1 MSGATYVVT
10 NESQLNSAI
19 TAINT
24 ASIGTASGTAFTIDV
39 TGDLTLGSNIT
50 AINLAAG
57 AVTLDSLSL
66 INMAAAGGRARRR
79 VRQRPS
85 AGRSAAGLP
94 AMMFVMFRHPSSTG
108 PPPGGEWA

>member
-24 ASIGTASGTAFTIDV
+24 ASIGAASGTAFTIDV

-66 INMAAAGGRARRR
+66 INMAAAGGRGAEYGRGLQRGDPRR
-79 VRQRPS
+79 VYRP
-85 AGRSAAGLP
+85 
-94 AMMFVMFRHPSSTG
+94 
-108 PPPGGEWA
+108 